1 MDLRSQIQQY
11 RKDTRFII
19 GVLGGL
25 FVVLTGVYY
34 FILRSGDLPPEA
46 ASSRTL
52 LFALWYVDIVVGLA
66 FLLVLGRSVFKM
78 LVERTRVL
86 GGRFQF
92 KLVTIYIG
100 LSLIPV
106 LLLYFFATLLL
117 QGSFDRL
124 FSSDVKQALE
134 QGSEVVNAVH
144 ERIERS
150 AMLDASRAANELAS
164 FDLGNVERRPE
175 LDQAMQDLLG
185 DIGGDYLAVYEGDQ
199 FVHAVIKPQLGLDEL
214 AEPPR
219 AFLQDVQEAG
229 RAAVVRELSD
239 DRGRLVF
246 AGVAAGDAGVA
257 AGDAADAP
265 GRAIVVGSFLDPL
278 LATQTDL
285 FVKAWQGYRQLEVQ
299 HDEFR
304 AIYTLTMLFLTL
316 LILLALVWV
325 GLKLASRVSAP
336 VQALA
341 EGTRRL
347 SLGEL
352 GYRVDVQ
359 ADDELGV
366 LVDSFNR
373 MAEELKRSQTL
384 LEESNRELVATNRE
398 VAEER
403 ALIGAVLEN
412 LAAGVISVDAE
423 GHVLTCNDAA
433 LEMLD
438 QRREGLIGQ
447 PLRTAWGDGELA
459 KLARLFEE
467 RRTDGHQ
474 REEVRLL
481 LAGDWKTFEAKV
493 TTMTGP
499 DGEVRGHVMVLEDLT
514 ELIQAQQLAAWNDA
528 ARRIAHEIKNPLT
541 PIKLSAERLLKK
553 HRQADPQLGE
563 ALEDAVEIIGREVE
577 SMRSMV
583 DEFSRFARMPRPQ
596 PSEVD
601 MQRLVEE
608 VLQLY
613 RDVKPGVEVNA
624 EVEPDMPHAVLDGEQ
639 MRGAL
644 INLLDNAVEAT
655 DAPGTVRVAVGRHDG
670 LLRIDVADTGHG
682 VSPEAREKLFLPHFS
697 TRRRGSGLGL
707 AIVHRIISDHSGTIR
722 VAENRPRGTV
732 FTIEL
737 PME

>member
-1 MDLRSQIQQY
+1 MDLRSQIHQY

-25 FVVLTGVYY
+25 FAVLTGVYY
-34 FILRSGDLPPEA
+34 FILRSGDLPPEI

-78 LVERTRVL
+78 LVERSRVL

-92 KLVTIYIG
+92 KLVAIYIG

-106 LLLYFFATLLL
+106 LLLYFFATQLL

-124 FSSDVKQALE
+124 FSSDIKQALE

-150 AMLDASRAANELAS
+150 AMLDASRAANELAG
-164 FDLGNVERRPE
+164 FDLGDVERRPE
-175 LDQAMQDLLG
+175 LDQAMQGLLG

-219 AFLQDVQEAG
+219 AFLQDVQDAG
-229 RAAVVRELSD
+229 RAVVVRELSD
-239 DRGRLVF
+239 ERGRLVF
-246 AGVAAGDAGVA
+246 AGVATGQA
-257 AGDAADAP
+257 AEAP
-265 GRAIVVGSFLDPL
+265 GRAVVVGSFLDPL

-299 HDEFR
+299 NDEVR

-423 GHVLTCNDAA
+423 GRVLTCNDAA

-447 PLRTAWGDGELA
+447 PLRTAWGDSDLA

-499 DGEVRGHVMVLEDLT
+499 EGEVRGHVMVLEDLT

-613 RDVKPGVEVNA
+613 RDVKPGVEVSA

-655 DAPGTVRVAVGRHDG
+655 DVPGTVRVAVGRHDG

>member
-1 MDLRSQIQQY
+1 MDLRAQLQQY

-25 FVVLTGVYY
+25 FAVLTGVYY
-34 FILRSGDLPPEA
+34 FILRSGDLPPEVA
-46 ASSRTL
+46 TSRTL

-66 FLLVLGRSVFKM
+66 FLLVLGRSLFKM
-78 LVERTRVL
+78 LVERSRVL

-92 KLVTIYIG
+92 KLVAIYIG

-106 LLLYFFATLLL
+106 LLLYFFATQLL

-124 FSSDVKQALE
+124 FSSDIQQALE
-134 QGSEVVNAVH
+134 QGSQAVNAMQ

-150 AMLDASRAANELAS
+150 AVLDAARAAGGLED
-164 FDLGNVERRPE
+164 FDLQDLERRPE
-175 LDQAMQDLLG
+175 LNGAMQELLG
-185 DIGGDYLAVYEGDQ
+185 ELGGDYLAVYDGDQ
-199 FVHAVIKPQLGLDEL
+199 FVHAVINPQGGLDDM
-214 AEPPR
+214 ADPPR
-219 AFLQDVQEAG
+219 SFLQDVREQR
-229 RAAVVRELSD
+229 RAVVVRELSG

-246 AGVAAGDAGVA
+246 AGVAPDSAEEAEAGRVV
-257 AGDAADAP
+257 
-265 GRAIVVGSFLDPL
+265 VVGSFLDPL
-278 LATQTDL
+278 LATQGDL
-285 FVKAWQGYRQLEVQ
+285 FLKAWQGYRQLELQNEEV
-299 HDEFR
+299 R

-347 SLGEL
+347 SLGDL
-352 GYRVDVQ
+352 SYRVDVQ

-403 ALIGAVLEN
+403 ALIGAVLQN

-423 GHVLTCNDAA
+423 GRVLTCNDAA

-438 QRREGLIGQ
+438 QRREGLAGK
-447 PLRTAWGDGELA
+447 PLRAVWGDGELA

-467 RRTDGHQ
+467 QGTSGRQ

-481 LAGDWKTFEAKV
+481 LGGDWKTFEAKV
-493 TTMTGP
+493 TTMTGS
-499 DGEVRGHVMVLEDLT
+499 DGEVRGHVMVLEDLS

-553 HRQADPQLGE
+553 HRQGDARLGE
-563 ALEDAVEIIGREVE
+563 ALEEAVEIIGREVE
-577 SMRSMV
+577 SMRAMV

-596 PSEVD
+596 PSAVD
-601 MQRLVEE
+601 VLRLVEE

-613 RDVKPGVEVNA
+613 RDVKPGVEVSA
-624 EVEPDMPHAVLDGEQ
+624 EVEPGLPHAVLDGEQ

-655 DAPGTVRVAVGRHDG
+655 DAPGSVRVAVERHDG

-707 AIVHRIISDHSGTIR
+707 AIVHRIVSDHSGAIR
-722 VAENRPRGTV
+722 VAENQPRGTV